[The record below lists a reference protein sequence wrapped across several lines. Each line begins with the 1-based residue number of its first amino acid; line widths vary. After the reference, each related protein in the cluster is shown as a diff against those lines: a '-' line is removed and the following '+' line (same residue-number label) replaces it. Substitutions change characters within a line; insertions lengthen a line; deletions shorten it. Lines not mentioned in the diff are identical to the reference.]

1 VASAQGGADPLG
13 DLGGARM
20 QRAEAAGR
28 RDAPLCLNLYR
39 FNIRR
44 IVADLRF
51 DVVGQCGEHRGL
63 CRCASST

>member
-28 RDAPLCLNLYR
+28 RDAPLCLNHSYR
-39 FNIRR
+39 TATTTVRR
-44 IVADLRF
+44 RKITQA
-51 DVVGQCGEHRGL
+51 
-63 CRCASST
+63 